1 MASKTRIV
9 VTSKL
14 EHLKRA
20 DKILL
25 LHNGDSYFYGTFSEL
40 QAQRPDF
47 SSLLLG
53 LQAYDTFNAERRG
66 SILTETLRRVSVDET
81 AGHRGPEPIRQSFRQ
96 PPAPPIILSGSQG
109 HAGGEGYPEKRKQS
123 LILNPLAAARKFSFM
138 GNGQQGGGGG
148 AEEDGEHEHGGRR
161 FSVVPEDDQVEEV
174 LPRGNSYHHGLPQLS
189 GQRRQSVLAFI
200 TNPQGPE
207 RHEQIQ
213 SSFRRKLSI
222 APQYDLA
229 SELDIYSRRLSKD
242 SVYDISEDVDEEDME
257 VGAHLVRGR
266 LRFQS
271 PLRRERRS
279 FCVCVCLQQCFADDR
294 EKTFENTS
302 WSTYLRYVTMNRSLV
317 YVLIFIL
324 VIFVIEVKAHLPLPI
339 F

>member
-25 LHNGDSYFYGTFSEL
+25 LHNGDCYFYGTFSEL

-53 LQAYDTFNAERRG
+53 LQAYDNINAERRG

-81 AGHRGPEPIRQSFRQ
+81 AGLRGTEPIRQSFRQ
-96 PPAPPIILSGSQG
+96 TSPIIISGPQG
-109 HAGGEGYPEKRKQS
+109 HAGGEAYPEKRKQS
-123 LILNPLAAARKFSFM
+123 LILNPLAAARKFSFI
-138 GNGQQGGGGG
+138 GNGQQGG
-148 AEEDGEHEHGGRR
+148 AAPPSAMAEHEHGERR

-174 LPRGNSYHHGLPQLS
+174 LPRGNSYHHDLPQLS

-200 TNPQGPE
+200 THPQSQE
-207 RHEQIQ
+207 RREQIQ

-222 APQYDLA
+222 SPQCDLP

-257 VGAHLVRGR
+257 VVTHLRPISAHRFWCR
-266 LRFQS
+266 L
-271 PLRRERRS
+271 P
-279 FCVCVCLQQCFADDR
+279 
-294 EKTFENTS
+294 
-302 WSTYLRYVTMNRSLV
+302 
-317 YVLIFIL
+317 
-324 VIFVIEVKAHLPLPI
+324 
-339 F
+339 

>member
-25 LHNGDSYFYGTFSEL
+25 LHNGDCYFYGTFSEL

-53 LQAYDTFNAERRG
+53 LQAYDNINAERRG

-81 AGHRGPEPIRQSFRQ
+81 ASFRGPEPIRQSFRQ
-96 PPAPPIILSGSQG
+96 TQPIIISGSQG

-123 LILNPLAAARKFSFM
+123 LILNPLAAARKISFI
-138 GNGQQGGGGG
+138 GNGQQGGGV
-148 AEEDGEHEHGGRR
+148 APPSAMAEHEHSERR

-174 LPRGNSYHHGLPQLS
+174 LPRGNSYHHDLPQLS

-200 TNPQGPE
+200 THSQGQE
-207 RHEQIQ
+207 RREQIQ

-222 APQYDLA
+222 TPQCDLA

-257 VGAHLVRGR
+257 VVTR
-266 LRFQS
+266 LRPVS
-271 PLRRERRS
+271 ALGSCCR
-279 FCVCVCLQQCFADDR
+279 FA
-294 EKTFENTS
+294 
-302 WSTYLRYVTMNRSLV
+302 
-317 YVLIFIL
+317 
-324 VIFVIEVKAHLPLPI
+324 
-339 F
+339 

>member
-25 LHNGDSYFYGTFSEL
+25 LHNGDCYFYGTFLEL

-53 LQAYDTFNAERRG
+53 LEAYDNINAHRRS

-81 AGHRGPEPIRQSFRQ
+81 AGFRGPEPIRQSFRQ
-96 PPAPPIILSGSQG
+96 TPPPVIVSGSQG
-109 HAGGEGYPEKRKQS
+109 HPGGDGYPEKRKQS

-138 GNGQQGGGGG
+138 GNSSAGNATQS
-148 AEEDGEHEHGGRR
+148 AATEDGVHEHSERR

-174 LPRGNSYHHGLPQLS
+174 LPRSNVYHHHHGLHHLS
-189 GQRRQSVLAFI
+189 GRRQSVLAFI
-200 TNPQGPE
+200 TTPPSQE
-207 RHEQIQ
+207 RQEHIQ
-213 SSFRRKLSI
+213 SSFRKKLSI
-222 APQYDLA
+222 TPQCDLA
-229 SELDIYSRRLSKD
+229 SELDIYARRLSKD

-257 VGAHLVRGR
+257 ARASAHAAGLH
-266 LRFQS
+266 
-271 PLRRERRS
+271 
-279 FCVCVCLQQCFADDR
+279 
-294 EKTFENTS
+294 
-302 WSTYLRYVTMNRSLV
+302 
-317 YVLIFIL
+317 VLPKS
-324 VIFVIEVKAHLPLPI
+324 EV
-339 F
+339 

>member
-9 VTSKL
+9 VTSKI

-25 LHNGDSYFYGTFSEL
+25 LHNGDCYFYGTFSEL

-53 LQAYDTFNAERRG
+53 MQAYDNINAERRG

-81 AGHRGPEPIRQSFRQ
+81 AGFRGPEPIRQSFRQ
-96 PPAPPIILSGSQG
+96 TTPIIISGSQG
-109 HAGGEGYPEKRKQS
+109 HPGGEGYPEKRKQS

-138 GNGQQGGGGG
+138 GNGQQGG
-148 AEEDGEHEHGGRR
+148 AAPPSAMAEHEHGERR

-174 LPRGNSYHHGLPQLS
+174 LPRGNSYHHDLPQLS

-200 TNPQGPE
+200 THSQGQE
-207 RHEQIQ
+207 RREQIQ

-222 APQYDLA
+222 TPQCDLA

-257 VGAHLVRGR
+257 VIAR
-266 LRFQS
+266 LRPVSVLGFCFRFPLTTIS
-271 PLRRERRS
+271 PLR
-279 FCVCVCLQQCFADDR
+279 VCSNALQ
-294 EKTFENTS
+294 T
-302 WSTYLRYVTMNRSLV
+302 
-317 YVLIFIL
+317 
-324 VIFVIEVKAHLPLPI
+324 IETRPSRTPRGAPTCAMSP
-339 F
+339 